1 MLRRIYALIIAVL
14 VLAIV
19 ASGASSFLIIQAYHN
34 QVNEEYLSNA
44 AALIEQRLL
53 AQDSYETAAKAAIA
67 IYKRG
72 EESIRV
78 TVVEPDGKVVYDS
91 LSISEQMENHLYR
104 PEIQGA
110 LRTGHLG
117 VSIRRSNTL
126 DINMVYLA
134 LYSTGLGL
142 VIRTSI
148 SNANQMPGYIP
159 LLVTLA
165 IVIGLSL
172 IVLIIIGALSLKKI
186 TQPLL
191 ELKNAAIQVKQGD
204 YKIRVGSLL
213 ADKSELSELS
223 DAFNAMAKQLQTTVH
238 DLEDRNARLDVILN
252 SLVVPLIVVARS
264 RDVVFINLTAQNLFD
279 RHLDPEQAQFPL
291 ILITHQAATEEL
303 VDECLQNRA
312 AVSREMTITTVR
324 GPLVFQVTA
333 SPISYTNSDSAILTF
348 LDISQARQL
357 QRLRSEFV
365 ANVTHELRTP
375 LTSIRGF
382 IETLRHG
389 AIDKPDVARRFL
401 DIIDIEAER
410 LHKLISDILVLSE
423 IEDLKS
429 DNERETFNLNALI
442 DDVAVL
448 LDDTAMANKVSIV
461 PETDDETLMVSAN
474 SYRLKQVLINLV
486 DTAIKYNREGGRV
499 EIQARRINDQKVELR
514 VSDNGP
520 GIAPEHQERLFER
533 FYRVDTSRSR
543 ELGGTGL
550 GLSIVKHIAQL
561 YGGSARVESKLGQ
574 GTTFIVELMI

>member
-1 MLRRIYALIIAVL
+1 
-14 VLAIV
+14 
-19 ASGASSFLIIQAYHN
+19 
-34 QVNEEYLSNA
+34 
-44 AALIEQRLL
+44 
-53 AQDSYETAAKAAIA
+53 
-67 IYKRG
+67 
-72 EESIRV
+72 
-78 TVVEPDGKVVYDS
+78 
-91 LSISEQMENHLYR
+91 
-104 PEIQGA
+104 
-110 LRTGHLG
+110 
-117 VSIRRSNTL
+117 
-126 DINMVYLA
+126 
-134 LYSTGLGL
+134 
-142 VIRTSI
+142 
-148 SNANQMPGYIP
+148 
-159 LLVTLA
+159 
-165 IVIGLSL
+165 
-172 IVLIIIGALSLKKI
+172 
-186 TQPLL
+186 
-191 ELKNAAIQVKQGD
+191 
-204 YKIRVGSLL
+204 
-213 ADKSELSELS
+213 
-223 DAFNAMAKQLQTTVH
+223 VH

-486 DTAIKYNREGGRV
+486 DNAIKYNREGGRV
-499 EIQARRINDQKVELR
+499 EIQACRINDQKVELR

>member
-14 VLAIV
+14 VIAIA
-19 ASGASSFLIIQAYHN
+19 ASGASAFLIIQAYHN
-34 QVNEEYLSNA
+34 QVNEEYLGNA

-53 AQDSYETAAKAAIA
+53 AQDSNETAAKAAMVIFKHA
-67 IYKRG
+67 
-72 EESIRV
+72 EETIRV
-78 TVVEPDGKVVYDS
+78 TLVEPDGKVVYDS
-91 LSISEQMENHLYR
+91 ISTSGQMENHLYR

-117 VSIRRSNTL
+117 ISIRHSNTL
-126 DINMVYLA
+126 GINMVYLA
-134 LYSTGLGL
+134 LYSPNLDL
-142 VIRTSI
+142 IIRTSI
-148 SNANQMPGYIP
+148 SNANQMPGYLR

-172 IVLIIIGALSLKKI
+172 VVLIVIGALTLKKI

-291 ILITHQAATEEL
+291 ILITHHAATEEL
-303 VDECLQNRA
+303 VDECLQNRI
-312 AVSREMTITTVR
+312 AVFREMTITTVR

-348 LDISQARQL
+348 LDISQAHQL

-389 AIDKPDVARRFL
+389 AIDKPDVARRFM

-429 DNERETFNLNALI
+429 DNDLESFNLNALI

-448 LDDTAMANKVSIV
+448 LDDTATVKKVSIV

-486 DTAIKYNREGGRV
+486 DNAIKYNREGGRV
-499 EIQARRINDQKVELR
+499 VIQAHRISDNKVELR

-520 GIAPEHQERLFER
+520 GIALEHQERLFER

-561 YGGSARVESKLGQ
+561 YSGSARVESKLGQ

>member
-91 LSISEQMENHLYR
+91 LSTSEQMENHLYR

-486 DTAIKYNREGGRV
+486 DNAIKYNREGGRV
-499 EIQARRINDQKVELR
+499 EIQACRINDQKVELR